1 MADER
6 RSPGRYEELTRDQLV
21 SRLRDA
27 DRDPSLR
34 SGDDSLRLVHDLE
47 VHQIELEMQNREL
60 REAQALL
67 EESRARLADLYE
79 FAPVAYVT
87 VGEPGRILE
96 ANLTAAALFGVPRG
110 TLEGTNLVSL
120 AAESQ
125 RRNLRDH
132 LRRCVAERTRV
143 ESEITFVRRDLPPVI
158 AHIVSVPVLA
168 PGGTATRCKT
178 TLTDITELK
187 RIQEKLRF
195 LAQASATLGS
205 SFDYR
210 RSLAKVAELAVPVLA
225 DICIVDLVE
234 ADGRLNRLEIA
245 FADPSTG
252 KRLGHFRSTPP
263 RNHSSTPVGSVIRSK
278 EPLLFAECPPASLV
292 SSVDG
297 FEHEL
302 LIKAAGAQ
310 SMVVVP
316 LVARDTAVGA
326 ITLISAGSGRRYT
339 GTSLATARDLAAH
352 AAMAI
357 DNARLY
363 EKAQQAIRARE
374 DILSFVSHDMRNPLM
389 GILLTTETMLK
400 GARVEGERRKAWR
413 QLERIRRGVQQM
425 RHMIDDLLDIAAMD
439 AGRLTVSL
447 APCPVGRLLED
458 VLAVLGPIAGEKGL
472 ALRVDPSS
480 EPIVVRADRERV
492 IQVFSNL
499 IGNAIKFTPQDGTIT
514 IAARAAGGKALLSV
528 SDTGPGISPVVRPH
542 IFERF
547 WQADEAAR
555 KGRGLGLYIAKAL
568 VEAHG
573 GAIWVDSLPGG
584 GATFS
589 FTLPLASPA
598 EVDSLRSTM
607 ETTRDS
613 LGHGPI
619 VGPG

>member
-1 MADER
+1 
-6 RSPGRYEELTRDQLV
+6 
-21 SRLRDA
+21 
-27 DRDPSLR
+27 
-34 SGDDSLRLVHDLE
+34 
-47 VHQIELEMQNREL
+47 
-60 REAQALL
+60 
-67 EESRARLADLYE
+67 
-79 FAPVAYVT
+79 
-87 VGEPGRILE
+87 
-96 ANLTAAALFGVPRG
+96 
-110 TLEGTNLVSL
+110 
-120 AAESQ
+120 
-125 RRNLRDH
+125 
-132 LRRCVAERTRV
+132 
-143 ESEITFVRRDLPPVI
+143 
-158 AHIVSVPVLA
+158 
-168 PGGTATRCKT
+168 
-178 TLTDITELK
+178 
-187 RIQEKLRF
+187 
-195 LAQASATLGS
+195 
-205 SFDYR
+205 
-210 RSLAKVAELAVPVLA
+210 
-225 DICIVDLVE
+225 
-234 ADGRLNRLEIA
+234 
-245 FADPSTG
+245 
-252 KRLGHFRSTPP
+252 
-263 RNHSSTPVGSVIRSK
+263 VGSVVRSK
-278 EPLLFAECPPASLV
+278 EPLLFAECSPASLA